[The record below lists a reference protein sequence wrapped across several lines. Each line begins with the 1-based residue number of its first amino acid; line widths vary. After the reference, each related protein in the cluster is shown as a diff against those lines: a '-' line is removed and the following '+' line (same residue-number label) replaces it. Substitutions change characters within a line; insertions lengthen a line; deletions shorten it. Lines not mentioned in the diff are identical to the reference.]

1 MLPRCQPADPGKRVL
16 AVLRE
21 VAEDGDPP
29 LCRYQAVR
37 ILGHWSARE
46 DVCAFL
52 VSCLSS
58 PERLVR
64 LGAAECMRTDSRPE
78 VEPLIAARAL
88 EETDEEVL
96 QALGC

>member
-1 MLPRCQPADPGKRVL
+1 LLPFL
-16 AVLRE
+16 EAV
-21 VAEDGDPP
+21 VDDGDPP

-37 ILGHWSARE
+37 TLGLLAARD
-46 DVCAFL
+46 DVHAFL
-52 VSCLSS
+52 TSCLSN

-64 LGAAECMRTDSRPE
+64 LGAIESLRAANRPGLEETLGSRS
-78 VEPLIAARAL
+78 V